1 MKRDSIV
8 VIRAI
13 IAVELG
19 VIPELPWPDYQI
31 EDAGWV
37 TFWPQGRVRS
47 PGHFVHARIAT
58 LNPQPGTRAAV
69 LLMGPSVSLDAIA
82 AAVPRDAWAG
92 LVALRADVSAEAIE
106 AKRDWA
112 AGTGVKLDA
121 RMAGYADTDAEDRKT
136 EEAPADTSIPARV
149 EKM

>member
-8 VIRAI
+8 VIRRI
-13 IAVELG
+13 VAVELG
-19 VIPELPWPDYQI
+19 VIPELPWSDYQI

-47 PGHFVHARIAT
+47 PDHFVHARIAT
-58 LNPQPGTRAAV
+58 ADPQPGTRAAV

-82 AAVPRDAWAG
+82 AEVPRDAWAG
-92 LVALRADVSAEAIE
+92 LVALRADTSAEAIE
-106 AKRDWA
+106 AKLNWA
-112 AGTGVKLDA
+112 AGAGIKLDA
-121 RMAGYADTDAEDRKT
+121 RMAGYADTNAEDRET
-136 EEAPADTSIPARV
+136 GEAPADTSIPARV